1 MYSITSID
9 NHVILWGSIKSL
21 LIIVSASLA
30 RTVQRFAWRLIKQ
43 SSFCF
48 FLKKLNEEWYTY
60 YMETE
65 KQMSLLLP

>member
-43 SSFCF
+43 SSFF
-48 FLKKLNEEWYTY
+48 FFKKLNEKWYTY

>member
-21 LIIVSASLA
+21 LIIISASLA

-43 SSFCF
+43 SSFF
-48 FLKKLNEEWYTY
+48 FFKKLNEKWYTY

>member
-43 SSFCF
+43 SSFF
-48 FLKKLNEEWYTY
+48 FKKLNEEWYTY

>member
-43 SSFCF
+43 SSFF
-48 FLKKLNEEWYTY
+48 FFFKKLNEEWYTY

>member
-1 MYSITSID
+1 MYSITSIV

-43 SSFCF
+43 SSFF
-48 FLKKLNEEWYTY
+48 FFKKLNEEWYTY

>member
-43 SSFCF
+43 SSFC
-48 FLKKLNEEWYTY
+48 LKKLNEEWYTY